1 MANPNLGAISS
12 IFGKTT
18 ANTTIGTSMTPV
30 LTVASNRVYKVNT
43 LLISNISDTLDV
55 LISADVDKG
64 SQQAKI
70 VDNVI
75 LPVGAAFTGI
85 DRTIPVYLEEG
96 DVLRVSSNVASNVN
110 VLVSYEDIG

>member
-1 MANPNLGAISS
+1 MANPNLGAIST
-12 IFGKTT
+12 IYGKTA
-18 ANTTIGTSMTPV
+18 ANTSIGTALTPV
-30 LTVASNRVYKVNT
+30 LTVESNRIYKVNT

-55 LISADVDKG
+55 LISADVDK
-64 SQQAKI
+64 SSIQAKI
-70 VDNVI
+70 VDNVL

-96 DVLRVSSNVASNVN
+96 DVLRVSCNVASNVN